1 MKRTLYYLLPL
12 LLIFIFGACKK
23 DSIEHSKDFDV
34 SYKAWLNFKSEAN
47 NSYQYQLTT
56 TSWTGYSTNT
66 TLTIKAGRVTQRAY
80 VAKTIKQP
88 GNLVTIHKE
97 WVENENE
104 LNTHDSAAA
113 ILTFDEIYAKAKTD
127 LLLKRSDA
135 KVYFEAKNNGM
146 ISSCGYVQ
154 NNCADDCFN
163 GINIAFIKKN

>member
-1 MKRTLYYLLPL
+1 MKSTLYYLLPL
-12 LLIFIFGACKK
+12 LLIFSACKK

-34 SYKAWLNFKSEAN
+34 SYIAWLNFKASAN
-47 NSYQYQLTT
+47 NSYQYQVTT
-56 TSWTGYSTNT
+56 ISLTGYSTNT
-66 TLTIKAGRVTQRAY
+66 TITIKAGKVTKRTY

-104 LNTHDSAAA
+104 LNTHDSAAP
-113 ILTFDEIYAKAKTD
+113 ILTLDEIYAKAKTD

-135 KVYFEAKNNGM
+135 KVYFEAENNGM

-154 NNCADDCFN
+154 SNCADDCFN
-163 GINIAFIKKN
+163 GINIAFIEKI